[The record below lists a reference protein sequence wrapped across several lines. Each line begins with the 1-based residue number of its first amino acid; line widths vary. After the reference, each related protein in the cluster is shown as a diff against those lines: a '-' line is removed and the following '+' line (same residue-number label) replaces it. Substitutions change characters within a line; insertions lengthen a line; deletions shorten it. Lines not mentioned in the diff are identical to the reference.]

1 MLNVVT
7 GRFHPSLESSLVEHI
22 QRIKSG
28 DPWAKVAI
36 VVPSK
41 PILDRIRRLLAIEH
55 RLSCLNIYLLT
66 FHQLA
71 LRLADELRGRTPVP
85 CPRIVDELFFEQLVR
100 HLVERRRPK
109 SPALQQ
115 LGLSFGTWTALWSA
129 VRDLKD
135 GGVDP
140 NTALHALDEGCFGQE
155 DTSWLHALFS
165 LQADVQSVGEELKVG
180 TADDLAEILTSAVTA
195 SPFLALLSHVCYY
208 GFYDLTQVQLSLF
221 KAVSSHA
228 STTLYFPL
236 DEEPSFAFARRFFDR
251 HIQPLLGSDPS
262 TDLSERKPTLPQVE
276 LSIQSVIG
284 PEEELAVTC
293 RTILDL
299 VETHGYRF
307 DEIGV
312 VGRTLDPYC
321 TAIQTIFDRHRI
333 PFTTTGRRPLIQHP
347 LCKIVLSLAT
357 LPIHDFYRAT
367 VLDVISSPFYATHR
381 LGRGSRSPAYR
392 TEQWRAIAET
402 LHITHG
408 IEEWK
413 RLERFSRS
421 TLDVDG
427 GGEEIGAIGPF
438 TVVPDVSGLLWDT
451 VSELLASY
459 SALPAEGSLQTLLQ
473 VFGQLIDRHLDRAD
487 NEPDQNGRLTPLID
501 VWQTIDQT
509 LASLAELHVLGQD
522 LTWAQFT
529 ELMTHAFDRASIPL
543 ESTGR
548 QGVMLTDAMA
558 ARGLPFKALFVL
570 GLNEKVFPRYIREDP
585 FLRDRHRRVLE
596 TTLGYKVDEK
606 LSGYDEE
613 ALLFTLLCQAAGRR
627 LYLSFQRA
635 DQNGRVLAPSPY
647 LAEAGQRF
655 GIAAPPPHVIPRR
668 LSELIAQRP
677 TISRFI
683 PPATLA
689 QWMVIHGTN
698 PMELLQATGAEAEM
712 FYEGLEALTRIEDDQ
727 PGLTAFDGMTGS
739 LENHW
744 AVVVDRGIAP
754 TPLERYARCPFRYFA
769 ADVLRLI
776 PVRTSASDE
785 PDARILGTF
794 CHGAMRRCYELL
806 LPTGW
811 PAKPVTDDTIDWC
824 IETAVGEAADEVER
838 QYQTGHYLLWELA
851 KTSVV
856 DVMTAAIDDDTRA
869 FHDAPFAPVAFE
881 VMAEGTVADVSG
893 HEGIPLKIRGRI
905 DRLDQHR
912 QSGALRIIDYKL
924 KIGSTM
930 ASEDRHLLQSALRGY
945 RLQPP
950 LYAQLQ
956 IPNYGTAREVQFFFL
971 APSWPLPATRS
982 TFEADHWSGNTGMQ
996 LRTTLGQ
1003 LIAGIRHGRF
1013 FIMPD
1018 SSYCATCEYRVA
1030 CRREH
1035 QPTWWRASRAVESK
1049 DLAALR
1055 NNQVTQ

>member
-1 MLNVVT
+1 MLKVVT

-22 QRIKSG
+22 RRLKEN
-28 DPWAKVAI
+28 DPWTKVAI

-55 RLSCLNIYLLT
+55 RLSSLNIYLLT

-71 LRLADELRGRTPVP
+71 LRLADELRGRTPLP
-85 CPRIVDELFFEQLVR
+85 LPRIVDALFFEQLVR
-100 HLVERRRPK
+100 HLVEGRRSK
-109 SPALQQ
+109 SPALRQ
-115 LGLSFGTWTALWSA
+115 LGQSFGTWSALWSTF
-129 VRDLKD
+129 RDLKD

-140 NTALHALDEGCFGQE
+140 NTALQALGEGCFGQE
-155 DTSWLHALFS
+155 DTPWLHDLFS
-165 LQADVQSVGEELKVG
+165 LQADMQNVCEELRVG
-180 TADDLAEILTSAVTA
+180 TADVFTELLIAGTAASA
-195 SPFLALLSHVCYY
+195 FLGSLSHVCYY

-221 KAVSSHA
+221 QAVSGNA
-228 STTLYFPL
+228 PTTLFFPL
-236 DEEPSFAFARRFFDR
+236 DNEPSFAFARRFFDR
-251 HIQPLLGSDPS
+251 HIQPLLGSDPPV
-262 TDLSERKPTLPQVE
+262 DLSESKPTLPPVE

-284 PEEELAVTC
+284 SEEELAVTC

-312 VGRTLDPYC
+312 VARTLDPYC
-321 TAIQTIFDRHRI
+321 TALQTMFDRHRI
-333 PFTTTGRRPLIQHP
+333 PFATSVRRPLIQHP
-347 LCKIVLSLAT
+347 LSKIVLLLAT
-357 LPIHDFYRAT
+357 LPIHDFYRDA
-367 VLDVISSPFYATHR
+367 VLDVVSSPFYMR
-381 LGRGSRSPAYR
+381 RGGGDGNQSPAYR
-392 TEQWRAIAET
+392 PEQWRAVIGA

-408 IEEWK
+408 FDEWQ

-421 TLDVDG
+421 ALDVDG
-427 GGEEIGAIGPF
+427 DGEEVGAIGPF
-438 TVVPDVSGLLWDT
+438 TVAPDVIGVLWDI
-451 VSELLASY
+451 VSELLTACA
-459 SALPAEGSLQTLLQ
+459 ALPAKNSIQTLLQ
-473 VFGQLIDRHLDRAD
+473 AFERLMEKRLDRTGV
-487 NEPDQNGRLTPLID
+487 ESGQNGPPLID
-501 VWQTIDQT
+501 VWQTIDQA

-522 LTWAQFT
+522 LTWAQFV
-529 ELMTHAFDRASIPL
+529 ELMTHAFEQASVPL
-543 ESTGR
+543 NAPGR
-548 QGVMLTDAMA
+548 QGVMLMDAMS

-585 FLRDRHRRVLE
+585 FLRDRERRVLE

-606 LSGYDEE
+606 LPGYDEE
-613 ALLFTLLCQAAGRR
+613 ALLFTLLTQAAGRR

-647 LAEAGQRF
+647 VGEAGHRI

-677 TISRFI
+677 TISRFL
-683 PPATLA
+683 PPAALA
-689 QWMVIHGTN
+689 QWMAFNGAN
-698 PMELLQATGAEAEM
+698 PIELLRATGGEADV
-712 FYEGLEALTRIEDDQ
+712 FHQGLEALTRIEDDQ
-727 PGLTAFDGMTGS
+727 PELTAFDGMTGPV
-739 LENHW
+739 EKHW
-744 AVVVDRGIAP
+744 AVVLNRGIAP

-769 ADVLRLI
+769 ADVLKLV
-776 PVRTSASDE
+776 PVRPPASDE

-794 CHGAMRRCYELL
+794 CHDAMRRCYERL

-824 IETAVGEAADEVER
+824 IETAVEEAAGEAER

-851 KTSVV
+851 KASIV
-856 DVMTAAIDDDTRA
+856 DVMTAAIDDDARA
-869 FHDAPFAPVAFE
+869 FHSAPFAPVAFE
-881 VMAEGTVADVSG
+881 ILAEGTIADVSDPG
-893 HEGIPLKIRGRI
+893 GIPLKIRGRI

-912 QSGALRIIDYKL
+912 ESGALRIIDYKL

-930 ASEDRHLLQSALRGY
+930 APEDRHLLQSALRGY

-956 IPNYGTAREVQFFFL
+956 IPNYGTARQVQFFFL
-971 APSWPLPATRS
+971 APGWPSPATRS
-982 TFEADHWSGNTGMQ
+982 TFEADHWAGATGAQ
-996 LRTTLGQ
+996 LRTTLGR
-1003 LIAGIRHGRF
+1003 LIAGIRNGRF

-1035 QPTWWRASRAVESK
+1035 QPTWWRASRAGEPRALS
-1049 DLAALR
+1049 ALR
-1055 NNQVTQ
+1055 SQQVTR